1 MANIEPVISPLR
13 PGEQSV
19 LEAIIARALHFEEPG
34 RMAYWMAGAG
44 PEHYRV
50 VRAGG
55 RPVGGLAIL
64 RAGQWFGG
72 QRVPMA
78 GIGSLGIAPEWR
90 GRGAA
95 SALLR
100 GTLSE
105 LHETGIALATL
116 YPSTLPVYRKAGF
129 EHAGNTLTYE
139 LTLAGLNPRP
149 ALDVVPI
156 ATDEWQTLV
165 PIRNRWVQQHNG
177 GLDRNPFMWQ
187 KTVAPFGQEAYAYLI
202 RRGDTPEGYFV
213 YSQAGRKAPLQVLDW
228 CVLDREAG
236 LTFLAFLASDR
247 AMTST
252 ATLRGAP
259 AEPILQLLPEP
270 GVTINRLHPWLLRI
284 VDVAGALR
292 ARGSHPA
299 LTAELHFA
307 VTDDLLPANCGN
319 FVLRISAGRGD
330 VVCGGTGQLR
340 LDVRALAAL
349 YTSFL
354 TAEQLASIGALA
366 GSMADLALA
375 SLVFAGPPPRL
386 VDAY

>member
-1 MANIEPVISPLR
+1 
-13 PGEQSV
+13 
-19 LEAIIARALHFEEPG
+19 
-34 RMAYWMAGAG
+34 MAYWLAGAG
-44 PEHYRV
+44 PENYRV

-64 RAGQWFGG
+64 WAGQWFGG
-72 QRVPMA
+72 QRAPMA

-100 GTLSE
+100 GTLTE
-105 LHETGIALATL
+105 LREAGIALATL

-129 EHAGNTLTYE
+129 EHAGDTLTYE
-139 LTLAGLNPRP
+139 LALTGLDPRP
-149 ALDVVPI
+149 ALDVAPI

-165 PIRNRWVQQHNG
+165 PIRNRWVRQHNG
-177 GLDRNPFMWQ
+177 AVDRNPFMWQ
-187 KTVAPFGQEAYAYLI
+187 KTVTPFGQETYAYLI
-202 RRGDTPEGYFV
+202 RRGDTPAGYFV
-213 YSQAGRKAPLQVLDW
+213 YSQAGRKAPLQILDW

-236 LTFLAFLASDR
+236 LTLLAFLAGDR

-259 AEPILQLLPEP
+259 AEPLLQLLPEHS
-270 GVTINRLHPWLLRI
+270 VTINRLHPWLLRI

-292 ARGSHPA
+292 ARGYHPA

-307 VTDDLLPANCGN
+307 VTDDLLPANTGD
-319 FVLRISAGRGD
+319 FVLRVSAGRGE
-330 VVCGGTGQLR
+330 VVCGGAGQLR

-349 YTSFL
+349 YTSYL

-366 GSMADLALA
+366 GPAADLALA
-375 SLVFAGPPPRL
+375 SLIFAGPPPRL